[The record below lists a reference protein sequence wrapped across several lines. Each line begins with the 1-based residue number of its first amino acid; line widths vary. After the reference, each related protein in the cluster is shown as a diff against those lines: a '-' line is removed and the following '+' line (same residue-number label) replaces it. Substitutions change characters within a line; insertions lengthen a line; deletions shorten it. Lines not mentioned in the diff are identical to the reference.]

1 MDNLQKLIIQIRKH
15 LFAVLFVENISILV
29 AIWATYTFLHVQILL
44 ALIAGGTL
52 AFFLSIVIGYLTAD
66 YVAMPTKALWRA
78 VVHLSPHEHTVAAPN
93 LNDVVVGHD
102 LVENIVA
109 QIYQLA
115 TNAEHIDVVTEKYA
129 TKARAGFIERNLPLP
144 LFVLNPDLTITFAN
158 EAADKYLGLAHAD
171 IVGQNVYSVLDMSF
185 PNNQTLD
192 KWLKASHQNN
202 ATAINDWERVRLAA
216 TAERPVKMFDLSAY
230 YNKDNADKNEVM
242 LVLFDHTTQYA
253 KDDQAIS
260 FIALSVH
267 ELRTP
272 LTLLRGY
279 IEAFEE
285 ELDGQL
291 TPEFQDFMFK
301 MNATAQQLTAFVNN
315 ILNVARVD
323 GDQLVL
329 ELNEES
335 WSNVIKSV
343 ANTMALRAK
352 VHGVKV
358 QYSIAPDLPT
368 VGADRISIQEVL
380 GNLIDNAVKYSGKS
394 NKILISTYVNNDG
407 LVETSVQDWGL
418 GIPANVMSNLFTKFY
433 RDYHNRTTVGG
444 TGLGLYLC
452 KSIVAAH
459 GGNIWV
465 SSKEGQGSTFTFTLM
480 PYTKLADE
488 KKNSGNNE
496 LVRSAHGWI
505 KNHSMYRR

>member
-1 MDNLQKLIIQIRKH
+1 VDNLKKLIIQIRRH

-29 AIWATYTFLHVQILL
+29 AIWVVYTYLQVEILL
-44 ALIAGGTL
+44 ALLAGGAL
-52 AFFLSIVIGYLTAD
+52 ALFLSIVIGYLTAD
-66 YVAMPTKALWRA
+66 YVVMPTKALWKA

-115 TNAEHIDVVTEKYA
+115 TNAEHVDAVTEKYLIG
-129 TKARAGFIERNLPLP
+129 ARAEFIERNLPLP
-144 LFVLNPDLTITFAN
+144 LFILSPDQRIIFAN
-158 EAADKYLGLAHAD
+158 EAAEKYLGMPASD
-171 IVGQNVYSVLDMSF
+171 IIAQNVYSVLDMSF
-185 PNNQTLD
+185 SNNQTLD
-192 KWLKASHQNN
+192 KWLKTSRSNS
-202 ATAINDWERVRLAA
+202 ATATNDWERVRLAA
-216 TAERPVKMFDLSAY
+216 TADRPVKLFDLSAY
-230 YNKDNADKNEVM
+230 YNKGNTDKNEVM
-242 LVLFDHTTQYA
+242 LVLFDHTAQYA
-253 KDDQAIS
+253 QEDQAIS

-285 ELDGQL
+285 ELGGQL
-291 TPEFQDFMFK
+291 TPEFKDFMFK

-329 ELNEES
+329 ELGEEN
-335 WSNVIKSV
+335 WSDVIKNV

-352 VHGVKV
+352 VRGVKV
-358 QYSIAPDLPT
+358 QYSIAPNLPT
-368 VGADRISIQEVL
+368 VGVDRISIQEVL
-380 GNLIDNAVKYSGKS
+380 SNLIDNAIKYSGKS
-394 NKILISTYVNNDG
+394 NKVLISTYMNSDG
-407 LVETSVQDWGL
+407 MVETSVQDWGL

-433 RDYHNRTTVGG
+433 RDYHNRSTVGG
-444 TGLGLYLC
+444 TGLGLYLS
-452 KSIVAAH
+452 KSIVTAH

-465 SSKEGQGSTFTFTLM
+465 NSKVDEGSNFTFTLK
-480 PYTKLADE
+480 PYAQLATE
-488 KKNSGNNE
+488 QKSGNTE

-505 KNHSMYRR
+505 KNHSLYRR